1 MRNLVSAACGIW
13 AACALAAAAQTGPD
27 RGPAPALPGAA
38 ATLAEAGPQR
48 ATPQDRAGSDG
59 AVAAAGGMARSP
71 VLVELYTAQG
81 CSSCPPADEIMA
93 RLAGDPRV
101 VALSLH
107 VDYWDYLGWADR
119 FARPEFTKRQ
129 KAYAK
134 ASGSRMIYTPQMVI
148 GGTEAVIGNKA
159 DQIEAAIA
167 GQAAAPRPYDIRLT
181 LTRDRGR
188 FVIRAEAVPPS
199 DRQFRVQL
207 VRYMPGQDVAIERGE
222 NAGKVVSYH
231 NIVTAWQPLAEWQ
244 ATEPFAF
251 ALPAEGEDAAVAIVQ
266 ELGHGAVMAV
276 AHLP

>member
-13 AACALAAAAQTGPD
+13 AACALAAAAQTGPE
-27 RGPAPALPGAA
+27 RGPAPGPA
-38 ATLAEAGPQR
+38 ATMAQSAPQKAAPR
-48 ATPQDRAGSDG
+48 DGSGSDG
-59 AVAAAGGMARSP
+59 AVALPAARSP
-71 VLVELYTAQG
+71 VLVELYTSQG

-101 VALSLH
+101 VALALH
-107 VDYWDYLGWADR
+107 VDYWDYLGWEDR

-134 ASGSRMIYTPQMVI
+134 AGGSRMIYTPQMVI

-167 GQAAAPRPYDIRLT
+167 GQSAAPRPYDIRLT
-181 LTRDRGR
+181 LTREGDH

-207 VRYMPGQDVAIERGE
+207 VRYAPGKQVAIERGE
-222 NAGKVVSYH
+222 NAGRVVAYH
-231 NIVTAWQPLAEWQ
+231 NIVTSWQPIGDWR
-244 ATEPFAF
+244 ATEAFSF
-251 ALPAEGEDAAVAIVQ
+251 ALPADGTDPAVAIVQ
-266 ELGHGAVMAV
+266 EAGPGAVMAV